1 MARYPVLLVLI
12 RCLPIM
18 ESKMGMDRTDACG
31 GAEFLCFKKQTGGRI
46 ARAGFID
53 YEQLEIFEFG
63 GRFQYTNSFRILTV
77 RLQAN
82 GHVLREDSL

>member
-53 YEQLEIFEFG
+53 YEQLEAFEFG
-63 GRFQYTNSFRILTV
+63 RMTGFNIRTDVRILT
-77 RLQAN
+77 
-82 GHVLREDSL
+82 G